1 MKTALLLGGV
11 SPEREVSMM
20 SGAEVGAALNR
31 LGVEHVCFDPADA
44 PLWHL
49 AQMKVGRVFN
59 ILHGGGGEN
68 GEVQGALKLM
78 GIRATGSGVLA
89 SALAMDKHRAKMLF
103 RSCGINTPD
112 WVVAHDKADGDKAL
126 RQLGLPLFV
135 KPVCGGSTT
144 HCAKVLREEDLPAAI
159 DDATSEGAAA
169 LIEKWIPG
177 QEYTAS
183 ILGGRVLPL
192 IKITPAGGLYDYHAK
207 YAADDTRFDCPCD
220 LSAAAEKEC
229 ADIAMQCFLALGCE
243 SWGRV
248 DFLMPDD
255 GAAVVLEVNTI
266 PGMTSHSLVPM
277 AAKAVGIGFDELVR
291 RILEDAR

>member
-20 SGAEVGAALNR
+20 SGAEVSAALHR
-31 LGVEHVCFDPADA
+31 LGIAHSCFDPADT
-44 PLWHL
+44 PLWQL
-49 AQMKVGRVFN
+49 AHENVGRVFN

-68 GEVQGALKLM
+68 GEVQGALKAM
-78 GIRATGSGVLA
+78 KIRTTGSGVLA
-89 SALAMDKHRAKMLF
+89 SALAMDKHRAKILF
-103 RSCGINTPD
+103 RACGINTPD
-112 WVVAHDKADGDKAL
+112 WAIATNEADGDNAL

-159 DDATSEGAAA
+159 NDATSEGAAA

-177 QEYTAS
+177 EEYTAA

-220 LSAAAEKEC
+220 LSAAAEKAC
-229 ADIAMQCFLALGCE
+229 ADIAMKCFRALGCA

-248 DFLMPDD
+248 DFILSGGEPM
-255 GAAVVLEVNTI
+255 VLEVNTI

-291 RILEDAR
+291 RILEDAQ